1 MAWTADALERACG
14 VSDAIIRGWR
24 ASLYPTGEQGRLLS
38 LYANHARGLWNKL
51 LGEVVRRYEADQT
64 FLWRADLQRL
74 VVAWKRQPE
83 TAWVAEL
90 PAHAALDVCAR
101 LDGALS
107 RMVRERRAGRRCGF
121 PRFRK
126 KRWGE
131 GMVYFVNQ
139 ATRLEAGGRRVRL
152 PKLGQ
157 VRLRGGDVPAGKL
170 LSSRAVRDGDRWML
184 SAQFEC
190 PRLPPLPATGVRL
203 GVDAGLSS
211 LATVFDGEAFE
222 HVAAPKPLR
231 KAAKRLRRA
240 QRRVARRQK
249 GSARRRVAVKRVA
262 AIHRRVCHVRADHM
276 HKLTHR
282 LTAKADALH
291 VETLDVRAMS
301 RGLRLGKSV
310 ADAAIGT
317 MLRQVAYK
325 ADWRGRKLVAADKWF
340 ASTKTCC
347 RCGER
352 HAMPLSQRTMRCA
365 CGNVMDRDENA
376 AVNLYWYGEEPR
388 NRALLGATRVETG
401 CQAAGVSLLPV
412 PVVETRMLAVM
423 EHASDH
429 ECQ

>member
-1 MAWTADALERACG
+1 MSATI
-14 VSDAIIRGWR
+14 VRGWR
-24 ASLYPTGEQGRLLS
+24 ASLYPTQEQSRLLA
-38 LYANHARGLWNKL
+38 LYSNHARGLWNKL
-51 LGEVVRRYEADQT
+51 LGEVVRRYGADQT
-64 FLWRADLQRL
+64 FLWRADLQRF

-107 RMVRERRAGRRCGF
+107 RMVRDRRAGRRCGF

-126 KRWGE
+126 KQWGE

-139 ATRLEAGGRRVRL
+139 STRLEAARRCVRL
-152 PKLGQ
+152 PKLGH
-157 VRLRGGDVPAGKL
+157 VRLRGSSVPTGKL
-170 LSSRAVRDGDRWML
+170 LSSRAVRDGDRWTL

-190 PRLPPLPATGVRL
+190 PRPAPLPATRLRL
-203 GVDAGLSS
+203 GVDAGLTS
-211 LATVFDGEAFE
+211 LATIYDGTGFE
-222 HVAAPKPLR
+222 HVMPPKPLR

-249 GSARRRVAVKRVA
+249 GSTRRRAAVKRVA
-262 AIHRRVCHVRADHM
+262 GIHRRVRHVRADHM

-282 LTAKADALH
+282 LTAKAGALTI
-291 VETLDVRAMS
+291 ETLDVRAMS

-325 ADWRGRKLVAADKWF
+325 ADWRGRVLTRADRWHP
-340 ASTKTCC
+340 STKLCC
-347 RCGER
+347 RCGAR
-352 HAMPLSQRTMRCA
+352 HAMPLSQRVMRCA
-365 CGNVMDRDENA
+365 CGNVMDRDENS
-376 AVNLYWYGEEPR
+376 AVNLYNYGTPR
-388 NRALLGATRVETG
+388 NCAEPQGASPATRVETG
-401 CQAAGVSLLPV
+401 CQAAGASPLPV
-412 PVVETRMLAVM
+412 PVAETRMLALM
-423 EHASDH
+423 GQGNDH